1 MSSIYDNYPALK
13 YVDEVERD
21 NSEECKRCKGNC
33 GYIGMI
39 GEWACHGF
47 VPKEAKGDADGQLQG
62 SSN

>member
-21 NSEECKRCKGNC
+21 NSEECKQCKGNC

-47 VPKEAKGDADGQLQG
+47 VPKESEGERE
-62 SSN
+62 